1 MSNQSILYI
10 LFCNDLL
17 SPQSQEFK
25 RKRLSNLQFIR
36 IMPFHT
42 WERQHLFGI
51 STNTSSNIEIGTYL
65 STQLTNR
72 PSTLD
77 ALLFVEVTSKGIV
90 YRHNLTYMTI
100 G

>member
-1 MSNQSILYI
+1 MSNQSILDV
-10 LFCNDLL
+10 LLCNDLFSL
-17 SPQSQEFK
+17 QPQELECE
-25 RKRLSNLQFIR
+25 RLTNLQFIR